1 MNKSE
6 AEAVSTLKG
15 LNLVVDVAYEQDAN
29 KSDGIVTSQ
38 SINANKT
45 VKEGE
50 SISITVNKQ
59 PKKAT
64 LTINVNLKS
73 LTGYTEPK
81 PETNTS
87 LDENGNT
94 IQSTTTPEIEK
105 GTVVIEVGDDTI
117 LSDTYLMTKTDISKT
132 WTATGVKT
140 VKVKVNGVTRF
151 TDTVDFNNGDQ
162 VINVK

>member
-1 MNKSE
+1 M
-6 AEAVSTLKG
+6 T
-15 LNLVVDVAYEQDAN
+15 
-29 KSDGIVTSQ
+29 
-38 SINANKT
+38 NANT
-45 VKEGE
+45 
-50 SISITVNKQ
+50 
-59 PKKAT
+59 
-64 LTINVNLKS
+64 
-73 LTGYTEPK
+73 
-81 PETNTS
+81 
-87 LDENGNT
+87 ENGNT
-94 IQSTTTPEIEK
+94 IPTTTTPEIEK